1 MKFLI
6 RHLTMTLEREIVV
19 VEDELKRII
28 QEEKSLS
35 AEEKLNKALE
45 RLLAGKPLR
54 TKAKGK
60 LTLNKINV
68 EAGLGRSY
76 IHKFKKFIDDVAED
90 AIENYNNPE
99 KPELGTQDLSEHI
112 IDAEDISEIEKLRE
126 ELKHQINLKEDYR
139 KERNELLAINDE
151 LEVLNKS
158 LMFRVYEL
166 QQEIEGELI
175 EYEHHKK

>member
-6 RHLTMTLEREIVV
+6 RHLTMTLEREIVM
-19 VEDELKRII
+19 VENELERII

-35 AEEKLNKALE
+35 AEEKLHKALE

-54 TKAKGK
+54 TKAKGR
-60 LTLNKINV
+60 LTLNKINN
-68 EAGLGRSY
+68 EAGLGHSY
-76 IHKFKKFIDDVAED
+76 IHKFKKFMDDVAED
-90 AIENYNNPE
+90 AIETYNNPE
-99 KPELGTQDLSEHI
+99 VSKPDTPDLSENVVET
-112 IDAEDISEIEKLRE
+112 EDISEIEKLRE
-126 ELKHQINLKEDYR
+126 ELKHQIDLKKEYR

>member
-1 MKFLI
+1 
-6 RHLTMTLEREIVV
+6 MT
-19 VEDELKRII
+19 DDALKRLI

-35 AEEKLNKALE
+35 AEDKLHKALE
-45 RLLAGKPLR
+45 RLLSGKPLR
-54 TKAKGK
+54 TKAKGQ
-60 LTLNKINV
+60 LTLNKINN

-76 IHKFKKFIDDVAED
+76 IHKFKKFIDDVAEK

-99 KPELGTQDLSEHI
+99 ISKPDTPDLSENVVET
-112 IDAEDISEIEKLRE
+112 EDISELEKLRE
-126 ELKHQINLKEDYR
+126 ELKHQIDLKEDYR

-166 QQEIEGELI
+166 QQEIEGELV
-175 EYEHHKK
+175 EYESYKNTP